1 MRYTSTR
8 DKNVDVSS
16 SWAIAQGI
24 SADGGLFVP
33 VEIPKVSLDDIAAM
47 ANMSYIERAKRV
59 LSLYLTDFTAEEIVI
74 GGSLK
79 ALAAKKKPVV
89 IRGLLAEMCR
99 PIPPQAR
106 PYLQRMQL
114 DKAKTG
120 KEKIM
125 RKIVLS
131 ALRANRKI

>member
-1 MRYTSTR
+1 MLAPEFRQNTPQKL
-8 DKNVDVSS
+8 DKWLQPFQN
-16 SWAIAQGI
+16 
-24 SADGGLFVP
+24 DGHFVP
-33 VEIPKVSLDDIAAM
+33 FPFG
-47 ANMSYIERAKRV
+47 
-59 LSLYLTDFTAEEIVI
+59 TDFTAEEIVI

-79 ALAAKKKPVV
+79 ALAAKKKPIV
-89 IRGLLAEMCR
+89 IKGLLAEMCR

-114 DKAKTG
+114 DKPKTG

-125 RKIVLS
+125 RKVVLS